1 MAQRW
6 AAGAHRVGTDGSPHA
21 SARTSPVADGDIL
34 AAAFGAARRA
44 ARCTAEEAPRAT
56 SRAAAAWAARGA
68 RPRVRGRASMSAP
81 PMRGGVRAG
90 MARARRRRSAAR
102 TGDLLCTKEG
112 AARMATRA
120 PHVPRGAMRGGNRA
134 SAHTRATQGNL
145 GSDGCLGRARRA
157 AVCHAEQLPSTGLGR
172 PHTRHGRGRA
182 GALPW
187 RRARGGCLMCSGSAG
202 GAHHG
207 RVRVRTRAPREKA
220 PTDVGAGRCSAQAP
234 GA

>member
-102 TGDLLCTKEG
+102 TGDLLCTQRGGSSYGDARPPRPPRRHARRKPRISPHEG
-112 AARMATRA
+112 YTGESGVGWVPWARQARRRLPRRAAAQHWPRATSHTPRQR
-120 PHVPRGAMRGGNRA
+120 PRGRPPVAP
-134 SAHTRATQGNL
+134 
-145 GSDGCLGRARRA
+145 RARR
-157 AVCHAEQLPSTGLGR
+157 VLDVLWQ
-172 PHTRHGRGRA
+172 RGWGASWAREGAHA
-182 GALPW
+182 GA
-187 RRARGGCLMCSGSAG
+187 SGKG
-202 GAHHG
+202 
-207 RVRVRTRAPREKA
+207 TN
-220 PTDVGAGRCSAQAP
+220 
-234 GA
+234 